1 LPSPNA
7 EPPVFLIVA
16 GPNGSGKSSA
26 YQDTDIEAF
35 GRSVWIINP
44 DVLAARIRD
53 VEGLELAAANLEAVR
68 RIEAWLETSIQAHQT
83 VGVETV
89 LSTPKYR
96 RLVEKAKALGF
107 EVRLIYVIL
116 DSPQRNIERVRLR
129 VKKGGHAVP
138 EDKIVERHARSLQQ
152 LPWFLD
158 QADQAWLFD
167 NSGAQPRLMGEKNGN
182 VITLDQD
189 ALPVLVDAVH
199 RIQNED

>member
-1 LPSPNA
+1 LPLRSA

-44 DVLAARIRD
+44 DLLAARIHD
-53 VEGLELAAANLEAVR
+53 VEDFAPAGANLEAVQ
-68 RIEAWLETSIQAHQT
+68 RIEAWLEASIHAHQT

-89 LSTPKYR
+89 LSTGKYR
-96 RLVEKAKALGF
+96 RLVKTAKQLGF
-107 EVRLIYVIL
+107 ELRLIYVCL
-116 DSPQRNIERVRLR
+116 DSAQKNVERVRLR

-138 EDKIVERHARSLQQ
+138 EDKIVERYVRSLEQM
-152 LPWFLD
+152 PWFLE

-167 NSGAQPRLMGEKNGN
+167 NSGAKPRLIGQKSEGL
-182 VITLDQD
+182 ITLDPS
-189 ALPVLVDAVH
+189 ALPAVAEAV
-199 RIQNED
+199 RTIQTE